1 VVIEYCGPINAGIY
15 SEFSENILVQNTIIR
30 NIIGIAL
37 ELREG
42 TDYVIRNCTFEENLN
57 NISSNQPS
65 FANLD
70 FFQVMDL
77 DNFLSLSSGGLNI
90 YSMAT
95 VNALIEDSVFVHNT
109 ASNIGL
115 HRDRPPLLQL
125 DGHGGAVYVRLRN
138 PNNSNIVFR
147 NTVFDSNGAQI
158 DGGAVYL
165 SMSSGA
171 GYNSIRFD
179 NCSFYNN
186 SVIDTS
192 GGAIS
197 VVLFNAS
204 VGNEIAVQN
213 CVFEGNSAHGGGA
226 IGIVVYDVL
235 DSEQNPDSVVIRNS
249 TFRNN
254 RAVREGSAVGIF
266 SLLDSDTSPFEVL
279 VHNSTFEDNEVGDL
293 SVSDGSVAR
302 AAVSSFRFPIKFTG
316 TNRFSRNIGGGLSVV
331 DSLVTVAKNS
341 HLIFEDN
348 VAHFGGGLQQV
359 GSCLVVVSEGAVVDF
374 VRNRALILGGAIMVN
389 SPVVDHATN
398 FLNRFCFIRFSDPD
412 VPPQSWLNVSINFI
426 NNTAKVGGAALYGT
440 DLRRCSWFNIS
451 VDNLTDYTIFTPP
464 ANVSVPFVF
473 SGNYI
478 TDGNANQ
485 IFKNGS
491 LGTNAVAT
499 NISFLIEKL
508 IIQPG
513 ESVTVNAVNIDRFG
527 NSRSGVASVELI
539 DSVVSGQNVY
549 SVYISYRG
557 YFSRGKMMLKIWIFS
572 W

>member
-1 VVIEYCGPINAGIY
+1 M
-15 SEFSENILVQNTIIR
+15 
-30 NIIGIAL
+30 
-37 ELREG
+37 
-42 TDYVIRNCTFEENLN
+42 
-57 NISSNQPS
+57 
-65 FANLD
+65 
-70 FFQVMDL
+70 MDL
-77 DNFLSLSSGGLNI
+77 DNLLSLSSGGLNI

-171 GYNSIRFD
+171 GYNSIRFN

-279 VHNSTFEDNEVGDL
+279 VHN
-293 SVSDGSVAR
+293 R
-302 AAVSSFRFPIKFTG
+302 
-316 TNRFSRNIGGGLSVV
+316 
-331 DSLVTVAKNS
+331 
-341 HLIFEDN
+341 
-348 VAHFGGGLQQV
+348 
-359 GSCLVVVSEGAVVDF
+359 
-374 VRNRALILGGAIMVN
+374 
-389 SPVVDHATN
+389 
-398 FLNRFCFIRFSDPD
+398 
-412 VPPQSWLNVSINFI
+412 
-426 NNTAKVGGAALYGT
+426 
-440 DLRRCSWFNIS
+440 
-451 VDNLTDYTIFTPP
+451 
-464 ANVSVPFVF
+464 
-473 SGNYI
+473 
-478 TDGNANQ
+478 
-485 IFKNGS
+485 
-491 LGTNAVAT
+491 
-499 NISFLIEKL
+499 
-508 IIQPG
+508 
-513 ESVTVNAVNIDRFG
+513 
-527 NSRSGVASVELI
+527 
-539 DSVVSGQNVY
+539 
-549 SVYISYRG
+549 
-557 YFSRGKMMLKIWIFS
+557 
-572 W
+572 